1 MSISNENYDV
11 GGTGGAL
18 FAESGPKKIPTK
30 GAQALGDE
38 YKAPPGLPGWK
49 QPSYDD
55 DDRVD
60 PASLKNPMSGPA
72 ASILSRF
79 FPDPVDQSL
88 ALAKFFYFFFFAAFG
103 SLLPLLGVYFKQQGM
118 DASQCGFLMGI
129 RAIIEYLATPFWN
142 KMSGRFQKGKIMLL
156 IAVGS
161 WIVFTLPI
169 GFIHPPVV
177 SCKYFNGTQYLLKLP
192 KTEERTKRSVED
204 AWDNYPESDLD
215 WLTPDTVDEL
225 PRALPLA
232 SGMNNLRM
240 KRGIYD
246 HRWAPGYV
254 VGTSPQAIMFTY
266 NYNENKHKEWV
277 SPAYSNEV
285 FERAGV
291 HKVFFLITLL
301 VIIGEFFSSPAIAL
315 ADSAVI
321 TLLGEQ
327 HQDRYGKQRMWGSI
341 GWAATMFFMGMVL
354 DHSHFEHS
362 KCDPHDGQKNYHVCF
377 FVFAFLMFL
386 AFLVA
391 TQIPFRYSVVPT
403 NNVPMTTMPQQQL
416 NGEGKSQHP
425 KKSDQGESLKNMAEK
440 TKVFAMQLRSMPEFN
455 AVFKAMANIR
465 LLTFMLVAWIMGIG
479 MGLIFTFLFWHL
491 QDFGGGP
498 TLFGIAS
505 VINHISEM
513 AAFFYSFKII
523 NKFGH
528 IKVLAAGLL
537 CSCIRFL
544 YISFITWPWLV
555 LPFEFVQGITHAA
568 MWAAC
573 CSFITHN
580 TDAKLR
586 SSAQGFLQGIH
597 HGFGKFCGAVFGGM
611 LIKTNGTVAVFRAY
625 GFTCLVVLVIFIA
638 VNFYNRSEGELNG
651 DLSQDFDP
659 RTQAESV
666 GTHLTPHG
674 VPSGGMSRALSNT
687 TLEQPNM
694 ETDTSAPNLG
704 VPGAAQNPFLADAAM
719 ADANNPF
726 SYNVQGQR
734 IGGATESEDQ
744 YYGRGYSQAQSG
756 YSSSGFGKYHD
767 L

>member
-1 MSISNENYDV
+1 MSNENYDV

-30 GAQALGDE
+30 GAEALGDD
-38 YKAPPGLPGWK
+38 YKAPPGLPAWK

-60 PASLKNPMSGPA
+60 PATLKNPMSGPA

-88 ALAKFFYFFFFAAFG
+88 ALAKFFYFIFFSAFG

-118 DASQCGFLMGI
+118 DAGQCGFLMGI
-129 RAIIEYLATPFWN
+129 RSIIEYLATPFWN
-142 KMSGRFQKGKIMLL
+142 KMSNRFQKGKIMLL

-192 KTEERTKRSVED
+192 KTEERAKRSVED
-204 AWDNYPESDLD
+204 AWESYPDPDLD
-215 WLTPDTVDEL
+215 WLTPDTVEEL
-225 PRALPLA
+225 PRALPLTRDF
-232 SGMNNLRM
+232 NQLRM

-285 FERAGV
+285 FERAAV

-301 VIIGEFFSSPAIAL
+301 TIMGEFFSSPAIAL

-321 TLLGEQ
+321 SLLGEQ

-354 DHSHFEHS
+354 DHSHFDFEHS

-377 FVFAFLMFL
+377 FVFTFLMFL

-391 TQIPFRYSVVPT
+391 SQIPFRYSVVPT
-403 NNVPMTTMPQQQL
+403 NNVPMANMQQQP
-416 NGEGKSQHP
+416 NGSGPNKKQEQGEG
-425 KKSDQGESLKNMAEK
+425 LKNMAEK
-440 TKVFAMQLRSMPEFN
+440 TKVFATQLRSMPEFN
-455 AVFKAMANIR
+455 AVFKAMANLR
-465 LLTFMLVAWIMGIG
+465 FLTFMLVAWIMGIG

-505 VINHISEM
+505 VINHLSEM

-537 CSCIRFL
+537 CNCIRFL

-568 MWAAC
+568 IWAAC

-625 GFTCLVVLVIFIA
+625 GFTCLVVLVIFVA
-638 VNFYNRSEGELNG
+638 VNFYNRNEGGLTG
-651 DLSQDFDP
+651 DLPEDVDP
-659 RTQAESV
+659 RTVEDV
-666 GTHLTPHG
+666 GSHLAPHG
-674 VPSGGMSRALSNT
+674 VPSGGMPRALSNT
-687 TLEQPNM
+687 ALEQPAM
-694 ETDTSAPNLG
+694 ETDTTAPNLG

-719 ADANNPF
+719 AEANNPF
-726 SYNVQGQR
+726 SYNAHGQR
-734 IGGATESEDQ
+734 IGGAPEGEEQ

-756 YSSSGFGKYHD
+756 YSSSGFG
-767 L
+767 LQ